1 MAKFSWRKAAVVA
14 AVVPLVALSAC
25 SSQGGKPADSGGGA
39 GAGQVAGTDRI
50 KVALITHAAA
60 GDTFWDIVRKGAEEA
75 SSKDNVELL
84 YTSDPEA
91 GRQAQLVQQ
100 AIDQKVDGIAVTVAT
115 PDALKDVL
123 KKATDAGIPVVSLNA
138 GESVSSQLGAFTHFG
153 SNEQL
158 AGEAVGTRLASE
170 GYKHPVC
177 VIQQQGHVGLE
188 ARCAGVKAKVPATEI
203 LYVDGKDMTAVQSTA
218 TAKLQASKD
227 ADVIIGLGA
236 PITLTLLKSVTDAG
250 SSSKVASFDLN
261 AELAQK
267 IVDGQVIFTV
277 DQQPWLQGYMSV
289 DALWQAKRGGFK
301 IGGGQPVLTGPTIVD
316 KAERLRRP
324 QVRPAGRPLDPGS
337 GCVAENRHQ
346 PDQQESFLWQ
356 IQQLCRRR
364 GLRPLRDERV
374 GRRSPVQK
382 FLARPEVGA
391 LVGAVV
397 LFIFFASVSQ
407 TFTQP
412 NALATVLYGS
422 STIGIMAVGV
432 SLLMI
437 GGEFDLSTG
446 VAVISSALT
455 ASLFSWNFSL
465 NAWVG
470 VTLALVVSLGIGFIN
485 GWILVKTKLPSFIV
499 TLATFLMLTG
509 LNLGLTRLIGGSVS
523 SPSISKLDGFESAR
537 AVFASSISIGGV
549 EVKITVFFWIVL
561 VAVASWILLRTR
573 VGNWIFAVGGDANAA
588 RAVGVPVTKTKIG
601 LFMAVGFCGWILG
614 MHNLFAFD
622 AVQSGEGVGNE
633 FLYII
638 AAVIGG
644 CLLTGGYGSAV
655 GGAIGAFIFGM
666 ANKGIVYAQWNPDWF
681 KFFLGLML
689 LLATIVNLIVK
700 RRAELK

>member
-1 MAKFSWRKAAVVA
+1 MAN
-14 AVVPLVALSAC
+14 
-25 SSQGGKPADSGGGA
+25 
-39 GAGQVAGTDRI
+39 T
-50 KVALITHAAA
+50 
-60 GDTFWDIVRKGAEEA
+60 
-75 SSKDNVELL
+75 
-84 YTSDPEA
+84 
-91 GRQAQLVQQ
+91 
-100 AIDQKVDGIAVTVAT
+100 AT
-115 PDALKDVL
+115 LP
-123 KKATDAGIPVVSLNA
+123 
-138 GESVSSQLGAFTHFG
+138 
-153 SNEQL
+153 
-158 AGEAVGTRLASE
+158 
-170 GYKHPVC
+170 
-177 VIQQQGHVGLE
+177 
-188 ARCAGVKAKVPATEI
+188 PAT
-203 LYVDGKDMTAVQSTA
+203 S
-218 TAKLQASKD
+218 
-227 ADVIIGLGA
+227 
-236 PITLTLLKSVTDAG
+236 
-250 SSSKVASFDLN
+250 
-261 AELAQK
+261 
-267 IVDGQVIFTV
+267 
-277 DQQPWLQGYMSV
+277 
-289 DALWQAKRGGFK
+289 
-301 IGGGQPVLTGPTIVD
+301 
-316 KAERLRRP
+316 
-324 QVRPAGRPLDPGS
+324 PG
-337 GCVAENRHQ
+337 
-346 PDQQESFLWQ
+346 
-356 IQQLCRRR
+356 
-364 GLRPLRDERV
+364 DERV
-374 GRRSPVQK
+374 GRRNPFQK

-470 VTLALVVSLGIGFIN
+470 VALALVVSLGIGFIN

-509 LNLGLTRLIGGSVS
+509 LNLALTRLIGGSVS

-537 AVFASSISIGGV
+537 AVFASSVSIGGV

-561 VAVASWILLRTR
+561 VLIASWVLLRTR

-614 MHNLFAFD
+614 MHNLFAFNT
-622 AVQSGEGVGNE
+622 VQSGEGVGNE

>member
-1 MAKFSWRKAAVVA
+1 MTMTPTAAK
-14 AVVPLVALSAC
+14 PI
-25 SSQGGKPADSGGGA
+25 PA
-39 GAGQVAGTDRI
+39 
-50 KVALITHAAA
+50 
-60 GDTFWDIVRKGAEEA
+60 
-75 SSKDNVELL
+75 
-84 YTSDPEA
+84 
-91 GRQAQLVQQ
+91 
-100 AIDQKVDGIAVTVAT
+100 
-115 PDALKDVL
+115 
-123 KKATDAGIPVVSLNA
+123 
-138 GESVSSQLGAFTHFG
+138 
-153 SNEQL
+153 
-158 AGEAVGTRLASE
+158 
-170 GYKHPVC
+170 
-177 VIQQQGHVGLE
+177 
-188 ARCAGVKAKVPATEI
+188 
-203 LYVDGKDMTAVQSTA
+203 
-218 TAKLQASKD
+218 
-227 ADVIIGLGA
+227 
-236 PITLTLLKSVTDAG
+236 
-250 SSSKVASFDLN
+250 
-261 AELAQK
+261 
-267 IVDGQVIFTV
+267 
-277 DQQPWLQGYMSV
+277 
-289 DALWQAKRGGFK
+289 
-301 IGGGQPVLTGPTIVD
+301 
-316 KAERLRRP
+316 
-324 QVRPAGRPLDPGS
+324 
-337 GCVAENRHQ
+337 
-346 PDQQESFLWQ
+346 
-356 IQQLCRRR
+356 
-364 GLRPLRDERV
+364 DERV
-374 GRRSPVQK
+374 GQRNPLQK
-382 FLARPEVGA
+382 LLGRPEVGA

-407 TFTQP
+407 TFIQP
-412 NALATVLYGS
+412 NAFATVLYGS

-455 ASLFSWNFSL
+455 ASLFSWYFTTNV
-465 NAWVG
+465 WVG
-470 VTLALVVSLGIGFIN
+470 VFLALVVSLGIGLIN

-499 TLATFLMLTG
+499 TLASFLMLTG

-523 SPSISKLDGFESAR
+523 SPSISNMDGFDSAQ
-537 AVFASSISIGGV
+537 AVFASSVSIGGV
-549 EVKITVFFWIVL
+549 DVKITVFIWIAL

-622 AVQSGEGVGNE
+622 SVQSGEGVGNE